1 MRARLIV
8 SIVVAGG
15 VMLAVGATLA
25 FAGKPGGGGASTT
38 LYPDL
43 RTVVPAH
50 LNLVNQQQNEYLRF
64 SNGIANTGAA
74 RGRCVRIPSSG
85 QSYDDRDP
93 GDPLLERPARVRR
106 GAETADPCYTIVSEQ
121 AVSIFEY
128 HATHNHWHT
137 ADVALLRGSE
147 G

>member
-8 SIVVAGG
+8 STVVAGG
-15 VMLAVGATLA
+15 VVLAIGATLA

-64 SNGIANTGAA
+64 SNGIANTGGGPWAMRPENPIGTASDDQRRSRRSARTVAA
-74 RGRCVRIPSSG
+74 QVRPG
-85 QSYDDRDP
+85 AAEDR
-93 GDPLLERPARVRR
+93 
-106 GAETADPCYTIVSEQ
+106 
-121 AVSIFEY
+121 
-128 HATHNHWHT
+128 
-137 ADVALLRGSE
+137 
-147 G
+147 